1 MEEMVNSGAALTGTA
16 LAFLGMACA
25 VFFGGTGSAIGLSL
39 AGRAGNGVLT
49 DKPERYGTQM
59 LLVVLPSS
67 QGIYGLVAALLT
79 LKNMNAFT
87 QGAQIF
93 ELSMTQGWI
102 VLAGGLAVGI
112 SCLFSGI
119 FQGKVCA
126 AGILM
131 AAKRPEMA
139 TKAGVMYGIF
149 VELYALFGFLAWF
162 LIVNNGI
169 DWASFAG

>member
-1 MEEMVNSGAALTGTA
+1 MDQALMSVPALTGTA
-16 LAFLGMACA
+16 IAFIGIALA
-25 VFFGGTGSAIGLSL
+25 VFLSGTGSAVGLSI
-39 AGRAGNGVLT
+39 AGRAGNGVLA

-67 QGIYGLVAALLT
+67 QGIYGLVAALLS
-79 LKNMNAFT
+79 LYNMNAFGEGGIFALNLT
-87 QGAQIF
+87 QGVVI
-93 ELSMTQGWI
+93 LSGC
-102 VLAGGLAVGI
+102 LAVGVA
-112 SCLFSGI
+112 CLFSGI
-119 FQGKVCA
+119 YQGKVCA

-162 LIVNNGI
+162 LMVNKGV
-169 DWASFAG
+169 DWASFAA